1 MCFALLVAGALAAFW
16 TPLAT
21 LLAFSFEQPH
31 YSHIVLIPFISATL
45 ILVEK
50 KRIFAHLQAGWLAGF
65 GLAGTGLVVFRLG
78 QRPTGAISLNDQLS
92 ITMSGVVLVV
102 VGGFVLCYGRRAGRS
117 ALFPLVFL
125 VLMVPIPDFLLNRA
139 ITALQLGSAEVSYV
153 LFALVGVPV
162 LRTGSIFAL
171 PGVTI
176 EIAEEC
182 SGIRSSLALMIT
194 SLLIGHLMLRSTWA
208 KCALVLATLPLLII
222 KNGIRI
228 VSLSLLSIY
237 VDPRFLHG
245 HLHDHSGIVFFSL
258 ALMCLALFLRLL
270 QKSERRLRAAPVG
283 GWSRLSGGA
292 SLNPTMAR
300 RPGRAIFWWRRRRT
314 VALTRRDSAAR
325 PALIHLSPAIHKT
338 KIARRHAARQTRKLL
353 NTGKSRSPTRALR
366 DAVC

>member
-1 MCFALLVAGALAAFW
+1 VCFALLVAGALAAFW

-125 VLMVPIPDFLLNRA
+125 VLMLPIPDFLLNRA

-292 SLNPTMAR
+292 SSTRQWRDAQVAPFFGGDDDAPLLSPVAIPPLVR
-300 RPGRAIFWWRRRRT
+300 RLSTYPQQSTKRKSHGA
-314 VALTRRDSAAR
+314 TRRD
-325 PALIHLSPAIHKT
+325 
-338 KIARRHAARQTRKLL
+338 RRE
-353 NTGKSRSPTRALR
+353 SF
-366 DAVC
+366 